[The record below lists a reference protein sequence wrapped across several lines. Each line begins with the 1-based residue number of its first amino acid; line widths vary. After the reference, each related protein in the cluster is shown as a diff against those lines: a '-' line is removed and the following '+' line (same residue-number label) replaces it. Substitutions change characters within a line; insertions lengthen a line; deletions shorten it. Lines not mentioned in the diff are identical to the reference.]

1 VKLKKNEAI
10 ATDPVSIKVAPKTID
25 TAKKLKKKTYC
36 KTKKKIG
43 LRAGSN
49 TDPGYTRDKP
59 PNH

>member
-1 VKLKKNEAI
+1 MNEAI

-49 TDPGYTRDKP
+49 TDPGYTRDKR